1 MRKKV
6 VFIFFI
12 LALLASYNVDAQCA
26 MCKAVAESNSG
37 AGGSVAN
44 GLNSGIL
51 YLMVFPYLMM
61 GVVAFLWYRHNKK
74 TRTPQS

>member
-1 MRKKV
+1 MRRKV
-6 VFIFFI
+6 VLLFFV
-12 LALLASYNVDAQCA
+12 LALIASQSADAQCA

-37 AGGSVAN
+37 SGGSVAN

-61 GVVAFLWYRHNKK
+61 GGVAFLWYRHNKK